1 MVEVNAFFKIFF
13 EIFGVVDHLQVA
25 SDDKREDDPCDGE
38 DRVHITLLI

>member
-1 MVEVNAFFKIFF
+1 MVEVNAIFDFFF

-38 DRVHITLLI
+38 DSVHVT